1 VTAASTP
8 NVDPRVARTRA
19 AVLGAAIDLLAER
32 GYSGF
37 SVEGVVERTGIAK
50 TTLYR
55 HWPTRDDLLAAA
67 IARLDGAGLDGS
79 GLDGSGL
86 DGSGSDGS
94 GLDSAGL
101 DGAGSLPD
109 TGSVRQDLL
118 DLQARR
124 VRAARTTQWERC
136 MPALVEAAAH
146 HPELA
151 EVIARLTGQI
161 LAQIEILLARGVER
175 GELRDGLDPQLVASA
190 LIGPIVFRRL
200 LLHEVPTLERVADVI
215 DLLMQG
221 IAVQGPAD
229 AWSPSGTG
237 GVHD

>member
-1 VTAASTP
+1 VIAASDS
-8 NVDPRVARTRA
+8 NIDPRVARTRA
-19 AVLGAAIDLLAER
+19 TVLGAAIDLLAER

-37 SVEGVVERTGIAK
+37 SVEGVVERTAVAK

-67 IARLDGAGLDGS
+67 IAKLDGAGLD
-79 GLDGSGL
+79 
-86 DGSGSDGS
+86 
-94 GLDSAGL
+94 SAQP
-101 DGAGSLPD
+101 LPD

-124 VRAARTTQWERC
+124 VRAAGTTQWERC

-151 EVIARLTGQI
+151 AMIARLTSQI
-161 LAQIEILLARGVER
+161 LAQIETLLARGIER
-175 GELRDGLDPQLVASA
+175 GELRHDLDPQLAASA

-200 LLHEVPTLERVADVI
+200 LLHEAPTLQQVTAVI

-221 IAVQGPAD
+221 IAAPGPAG
-229 AWSPSGTG
+229 ARSPAGTG
-237 GVHD
+237 GVHG

>member
-1 VTAASTP
+1 MDRSAGGLPGTP
-8 NVDPRVARTRA
+8 KRPATRRRGP
-19 AVLGAAIDLLAER
+19 GAAIKLLAALAADR
-32 GYSGF
+32 QVRALKTWCSA
-37 SVEGVVERTGIAK
+37 RPAK

-67 IARLDGAGLDGS
+67 IATDGS

-86 DGSGSDGS
+86 D
-94 GLDSAGL
+94 SARL

-118 DLQARR
+118 DLQGRR

-161 LAQIEILLARGVER
+161 LAQIETLLARGVER
-175 GELRDGLDPQLVASA
+175 GELRDGLDPQLAASV

-200 LLHEVPTLERVADVI
+200 LLQEAPTLQRVADVI

-221 IAVQGPAD
+221 IAVQGPR
-229 AWSPSGTG
+229 
-237 GVHD
+237 

>member
-19 AVLGAAIDLLAER
+19 TVLGAAIELLAER

-67 IARLDGAGLDGS
+67 IARLDGAGLDG
-79 GLDGSGL
+79 
-86 DGSGSDGS
+86 
-94 GLDSAGL
+94 AGP
-101 DGAGSLPD
+101 LPD

-136 MPALVEAAAH
+136 IPALVEAAAH

-161 LAQIEILLARGVER
+161 LAQIETLLARGVER
-175 GELRDGLDPQLVASA
+175 GELRDGLDPQLAASV

-200 LLHEVPTLERVADVI
+200 LLHEAPTLQRVADVI

-221 IAVQGPAD
+221 IAVQGPR
-229 AWSPSGTG
+229 
-237 GVHD
+237 

>member
-1 VTAASTP
+1 MTEAPAT

-19 AVLGAAIDLLAER
+19 TVLGAAIDLLAER

-37 SVEGVVERTGIAK
+37 SVEGVVERTGVAK

-67 IARLDGAGLDGS
+67 IARLDGGGLDGREP
-79 GLDGSGL
+79 
-86 DGSGSDGS
+86 
-94 GLDSAGL
+94 
-101 DGAGSLPD
+101 LPD

-118 DLQARR
+118 DLLARR

-136 MPALVEAAAH
+136 MPALVEAAAY

-151 EVIARLTGQI
+151 TLIARLTTQI
-161 LAQIEILLARGVER
+161 LVQIETLLGRGIER
-175 GELRDGLDPQLVASA
+175 GELRGDLDPQLAASA

-200 LLHEVPTLERVADVI
+200 LLHEAPTLRRVTAVI
-215 DLLMQG
+215 DLIMQG
-221 IAVQGPAD
+221 IAVRGAR
-229 AWSPSGTG
+229 
-237 GVHD
+237 

>member
-1 VTAASTP
+1 MQVATEPGA

-67 IARLDGAGLDGS
+67 ITELDGAGP
-79 GLDGSGL
+79 
-86 DGSGSDGS
+86 
-94 GLDSAGL
+94 
-101 DGAGSLPD
+101 LPD

-118 DLQARR
+118 DLLARR
-124 VRAARTTQWERC
+124 VRAARTPQWERC
-136 MPALVEAAAH
+136 MPALVEAAAR

-151 EVIARLTGQI
+151 ELIAQLTGQI
-161 LAQIEILLARGVER
+161 LAQIETLLGRGIQR
-175 GELRDGLDPQLVASA
+175 GELRPDLDPQLTASA
-190 LIGPIVFRRL
+190 VIGPIVFRRL
-200 LLHEVPTLERVADVI
+200 LLHEPPTLQRVSAVI

-221 IAVQGPAD
+221 IAAHG
-229 AWSPSGTG
+229 
-237 GVHD
+237 HR

>member
-1 VTAASTP
+1 MIAAPDS

-19 AVLGAAIDLLAER
+19 TVLGSAIDLLAER

-37 SVEGVVERTGIAK
+37 SVEAVVERTGVAK

-67 IARLDGAGLDGS
+67 IAKLDGAGLDG
-79 GLDGSGL
+79 
-86 DGSGSDGS
+86 
-94 GLDSAGL
+94 AGL
-101 DGAGSLPD
+101 DGAGPLPD

-124 VRAARTTQWERC
+124 VRAAHTTQWERC

-151 EVIARLTGQI
+151 AMIARLTSQI
-161 LAQIEILLARGVER
+161 LAQIETLLARGVER
-175 GELRDGLDPQLVASA
+175 GELRHDLDPRLAASA

-200 LLHEVPTLERVADVI
+200 LLQEAPTLHQVTAVI

-221 IAVQGPAD
+221 IAAQGPR
-229 AWSPSGTG
+229 
-237 GVHD
+237 

>member
-1 VTAASTP
+1 VTAVHAA

-19 AVLGAAIDLLAER
+19 TVLGAAIELLAER

-37 SVEGVVERTGIAK
+37 SVEGVVQRTGVAK

-67 IARLDGAGLDGS
+67 IARLDGAGP
-79 GLDGSGL
+79 
-86 DGSGSDGS
+86 
-94 GLDSAGL
+94 
-101 DGAGSLPD
+101 LPD

-118 DLQARR
+118 DLLARR
-124 VRAARTTQWERC
+124 VQAAHTSQWERC

-151 EVIARLTGQI
+151 AMIARLTSQI
-161 LAQIEILLARGVER
+161 LGQVETLLGRGIER
-175 GELRDGLDPQLVASA
+175 GELRDDLDPQLAASA

-200 LLHEVPTLERVADVI
+200 LLHEAPTLQRVTAVI

-221 IAVQGPAD
+221 IAVQG
-229 AWSPSGTG
+229 
-237 GVHD
+237 HH